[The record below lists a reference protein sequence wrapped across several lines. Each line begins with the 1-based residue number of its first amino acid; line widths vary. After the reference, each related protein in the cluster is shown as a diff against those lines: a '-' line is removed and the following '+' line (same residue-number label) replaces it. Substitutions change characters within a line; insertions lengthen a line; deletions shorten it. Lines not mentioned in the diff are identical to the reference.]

1 MVFAANGATV
11 IDGSVLGSQF
21 RYPERTEEGPAYLN
35 WFARNGFVTQEA
47 KSTNEGEGDLLLT
60 ERFLLAGTGFRTDL
74 DAHSQAQELFGRPV
88 ITLQLVDPRFYHLDT
103 ALTVLGGPPEGAPAA
118 LPRRGHRRGGGRR
131 GARAQ
136 RGQRRP
142 PRGHAGPGPRPGRAP
157 AQPGVRAGGRG
168 PVRTAQGRW
177 RPQVL
182 HPGGTRLMT
191 AIVGEL
197 RTADAVAEAEH
208 WTARNYHPL
217 PVVIADAEGAWV
229 TDVDGRR
236 YLDCLAGYS
245 ALNFGHRHP
254 ALVGAARDQL
264 DRLTLTSRA
273 FLHDQF
279 GPFCRELAQLCE
291 TDLTLPMD
299 TGAEA

>member
-1 MVFAANGATV
+1 MTRRYLMCPPTYFAVDYAINPWMDPSTPVDVDLANAQWSTLARTYRRLGHTVELIEPIPGLPDMVFAANGATV

-103 ALTVLGGPPEGAPAA
+103 ALTVLGGPAEGAPAA

-229 TDVDGRR
+229 TDVD
-236 YLDCLAGYS
+236 
-245 ALNFGHRHP
+245 
-254 ALVGAARDQL
+254 
-264 DRLTLTSRA
+264 
-273 FLHDQF
+273 
-279 GPFCRELAQLCE
+279 
-291 TDLTLPMD
+291 
-299 TGAEA
+299 